1 MSSSPGATSQLS
13 TRLLWIAFISGAFG
27 LAMTAQI
34 NFLVP
39 LRARE
44 LGASFD
50 IIGIIV
56 GAGAL
61 APALLSVPLGSVIDR
76 LGPRR
81 SFLVGTASAA
91 VLALMFVFVTNY
103 WWFLVLQPLL
113 GLARNLGW
121 VASQSYVTSLGTA
134 EQRPGYTGRFSF
146 FSNGGQMLGP
156 VMVGGVAQLFGFQWA
171 FVFVAGYAAVFAVT
185 GLLLAETRTP
195 DQAPAKQGTGV
206 RSALELLKLRGIRV
220 VLLFS
225 FGRLWTTWVYTT
237 FFPVYLV
244 DQGIEPGV
252 VGTVMAASGV
262 VATALAPTAGFLGRR
277 LQEQTVTAIALGAAA
292 GGLLLAPH
300 VSTLPLVYAVPM
312 LVGVGQ
318 GLSLPMLISMITG
331 AAPTDQRGVAL
342 GLRAMVNQTAATAA
356 PFVIGPL
363 IAGLGILLGFTT
375 GGAVSVVLVAS
386 ARLLHARSP
395 RVRGDDTSETQPRDS
410 SGTAAARPEG
420 APPDSQDP
428 TS

>member
-1 MSSSPGATSQLS
+1 MTVSFGEGAQLS
-13 TRLLWIAFISGAFG
+13 KRLLWMAFFSGAFG
-27 LAMTAQI
+27 LAMSAQI

-50 IIGIIV
+50 IIGLIV

-81 SFLVGTASAA
+81 SFVTGTMSAA
-91 VLALMFVFVTNY
+91 LLAVMFVFVTSY

-121 VASQSYVTSLGTA
+121 VASQSYVTSVGTA
-134 EQRPGYTGRFSF
+134 EQRPGFTGKFSL

-156 VMVGGVAQLFGFQWA
+156 LMVGGIAQLVGFQWTFLFLA
-171 FVFVAGYAAVFAVT
+171 CYAALFSVI
-185 GLLLAETRTP
+185 GLLLADTRAPDHDETRV
-195 DQAPAKQGTGV
+195 KQGTGV
-206 RSALELLKLRGIRV
+206 RSALELVALRGIQV

-225 FGRLWTTWVYTT
+225 FGRLWTTWVYAT

-262 VATALAPTAGFLGRR
+262 VATGLAPSAGALARR
-277 LQEQTVTAIALGAAA
+277 VQEQTITAVGLGCAAV
-292 GGLLLAPH
+292 GLMLAPH
-300 VSTLPLVYAVPM
+300 VSTLPSVYAVPL

-331 AAPTDQRGVAL
+331 AAPTDKRGVAL

-356 PFVIGPL
+356 PFVVGPL

-375 GGAVSVVLVAS
+375 GGAVSVLLVAG
-386 ARLLHARSP
+386 ARLLHA
-395 RVRGDDTSETQPRDS
+395 TNRDS
-410 SGTAAARPEG
+410 PVDGHPDPTRPPPDAAAEHDDG
-420 APPDSQDP
+420 AGPDQRG
-428 TS
+428 